1 MVAYEYQINPTIHKV
16 NTMRMMEGLK
26 KTLGLGPKLPTPED
40 VQKERLRLSITEDQ
54 TIPELRKL
62 KDRWKRLY
70 EEGKG
75 KDKYDQRALLRQ
87 MNRIEG
93 EIATKDL
100 ELAKID
106 LGIRALDKM
115 NSILSKGKEIFKGEF
130 WSTIEGTLTSEKLMD
145 IMVEENFN
153 EKQVLKRLG
162 DIANISDRHV
172 MEAIDQL
179 PDEEVSMVWGDEIET
194 KDLDEILDRKIE
206 EKKTALEVER
216 F

>member
-1 MVAYEYQINPTIHKV
+1 MGMI
-16 NTMRMMEGLK
+16 EGLK
-26 KTLGLGPKLPTPED
+26 KTLGRGPKLPTPED
-40 VQKERLRLSITEDQ
+40 VQKERLRLSIMEDQ
-54 TIPELRKL
+54 AMPELRKL
-62 KDRWKRLY
+62 KDRWKKLY

-75 KDKYDQRALLRQ
+75 KDKYAQRALLRQ

-93 EIATKDL
+93 EIAAKDM

-106 LGIRALDKM
+106 LGIRAVDKM

-130 WSTIEGTLTSEKLMD
+130 WSTIEGTLTSEKMMD
-145 IMVEENFN
+145 IMIEENFD

-162 DIANISDRHV
+162 DIANIGDRHV

-179 PDEEVSMVWGDEIET
+179 PDEEVSLVWGDEIET
-194 KDLDEILDRKIE
+194 KDLDEILERKIA
-206 EKKTALEVER
+206 EKKTTMEVER

>member
-1 MVAYEYQINPTIHKV
+1 MGMLES
-16 NTMRMMEGLK
+16 LK
-26 KTLGLGPKLPTPED
+26 ETLGFGAKVPKVEE
-40 VQKERLRLSITEDQ
+40 VQKERMRLSMKEEQ
-54 TIPELRKL
+54 AIPELRKL
-62 KDRWKRLY
+62 KDKWKKLY
-70 EEGKG
+70 EDG
-75 KDKYDQRALLRQ
+75 KDKDRYERRALLRQ

-130 WSTIEGTLTSEKLMD
+130 WNKIEGTLTSEKLMD

-162 DIANISDRHV
+162 DVAKISDKHV
-172 MEAIDQL
+172 LDAIDQL
-179 PDEEVSMVWGDEIET
+179 PDEEIEAVWGKEIET
-194 KDLDEILDRKIE
+194 NELDEILDKKIE
-206 EKKTALEVER
+206 EKKRSLEIER